1 MEAPFK
7 TNSKASFLPSSR
19 ADVAVHTPSA
29 AGFSCLISPAVCVR
43 PRERLPSFRQH
54 SAAVPLRLVQMLLL
68 FRRSVASDSLRPRGL
83 QPARPPCPSRSS
95 LKLVSIES
103 VMPSNHLILC
113 RPLLLL
119 PSIFPS
125 IRIFSNESS
134 LHIRWSKLPDQR
146 PKVTIRIPLLFW
158 MMGSAGWHE
167 VGF

>member
-1 MEAPFK
+1 MGPWKLRLKPTPKLPFY
-7 TNSKASFLPSSR
+7 LPREPTLQSTR
-19 ADVAVHTPSA
+19 LLLLVSA
-29 AGFSCLISPAVCVR
+29 ALFSPAVCVR

-113 RPLLLL
+113 RPEFFLLLADY
-119 PSIFPS
+119 
-125 IRIFSNESS
+125 NET
-134 LHIRWSKLPDQR
+134 L
-146 PKVTIRIPLLFW
+146 
-158 MMGSAGWHE
+158 
-167 VGF
+167 